1 MIVAQASTDRA
12 FFQWDWVLAHW
23 SELGEQTVEHLFLT
37 GTSVAIGLVISAALA
52 AIALRWSGTF
62 GPIIGV
68 GGVLYSVPS
77 LALFALLVPFTGLT
91 SRTTAIIPL
100 VTYTI
105 LILVRNMVAGIRS
118 VPAEVVEAAQGM
130 GLRRRQVFM
139 KVEVP
144 LALPTFFAGL
154 RITTVTIVGLVTVTA
169 LLGFGGLGQF
179 ILNGFRKSIVFPTEI
194 IVGMVASVLLAMVLD
209 FALLQAQRVTTPW
222 LRRPRS

>member
-1 MIVAQASTDRA
+1 MIVAQAAERP
-12 FFQWDWVLAHW
+12 FFEWDWLFSHW
-23 SELGEQTVEHLFLT
+23 SDLGSQTLEHLFLT
-37 GTSVAIGLVISAALA
+37 AVPVAIGLVISALLA
-52 AIALRWSGTF
+52 AVALRWPITF
-62 GPIIGV
+62 GPIV
-68 GGVLYSVPS
+68 GLGGILYSVPS

-105 LILVRNMVAGIRS
+105 LILVRNMVVGVRE
-118 VPAEVVEAAQGM
+118 VPGEVVEAARGM
-130 GLRRRQVFM
+130 GLTRRQIFLR
-139 KVEVP
+139 VEVP

-194 IVGMVASVLLAMVLD
+194 VIGMVASVVLAIVLD
-209 FALLQAQRVTTPW
+209 LALLQAQRISTPW
-222 LRRPRS
+222 LRKADR